1 MPEEKPTYAT
11 KILTENLT
19 ENILTKKLPESKV
32 CQKKM
37 EPFDFENL
45 PIDIKISILKKVV
58 GADRKELENI
68 QQVHSEW
75 LFITK
80 SNDFMKPIFGKFFY
94 LYWYG
99 LLRVRFIKGA
109 LY

>member
-1 MPEEKPTYAT
+1 MPEEKAICGT

-19 ENILTKKLPESKV
+19 ENLTKKLPENKG
-32 CQKKM
+32 CQKKV

-80 SNDFMKPIFGKFFY
+80 SNDFMKPIFGKFSVFY
-94 LYWYG
+94 
-99 LLRVRFIKGA
+99 
-109 LY
+109 